1 MRIEPR
7 QRKCTARP
15 GSGCR
20 LACVR
25 APTDGVCKAST
36 STYCRSSANEKRVR
50 ANPNQHTHT
59 HTETETDT
67 QFSPFLQP
75 QIRAVI
81 SEMRLPV
88 ATLKQLLEGSSIQA
102 TPPPFP
108 TLGSSRVPICSFQRC
123 PWRSGF
129 LLRGPRAQRLLRL
142 LTLIPGLELGMQKQA
157 TPYTS
162 SKRLSL
168 RCFFRR
174 RASVHVAIGPKAER
188 RIFPTESFTRLSLC
202 SSRCGTRAPS
212 RASTSAGCRRFPH
225 FRASA

>member
-1 MRIEPR
+1 MQGQHFDLLQILGKRETSA
-7 QRKCTARP
+7 RKP
-15 GSGCR
+15 Q
-20 LACVR
+20 
-25 APTDGVCKAST
+25 PT
-36 STYCRSSANEKRVR
+36 
-50 ANPNQHTHT
+50 HTHT
-59 HTETETDT
+59 HRDRDRHTVFAVSTTT
-67 QFSPFLQP
+67 NQGGH
-75 QIRAVI
+75 IRDATSRGN
-81 SEMRLPV
+81 SE
-88 ATLKQLLEGSSIQA
+88 AAIGGFKHTSD
-102 TPPPFP
+102 PPPFP

>member
-1 MRIEPR
+1 MSEPR
-7 QRKCTARP
+7 LTACARP
-15 GSGCR
+15 ALRITADARQTRNEC
-20 LACVR
+20 AQT
-25 APTDGVCKAST
+25 PTNT
-36 STYCRSSANEKRVR
+36 
-50 ANPNQHTHT
+50 HTHT
-59 HTETETDT
+59 HTQTETDT

-102 TPPPFP
+102 TPPFP

-168 RCFFRR
+168 RCFFRQ

-188 RIFPTESFTRLSLC
+188 RIFPTESCLHPAQSLQQPLWDACSKQGQHLCRLQEISALPRLCLSSVGVQLIGDETRN
-202 SSRCGTRAPS
+202 PK
-212 RASTSAGCRRFPH
+212 P
-225 FRASA
+225 